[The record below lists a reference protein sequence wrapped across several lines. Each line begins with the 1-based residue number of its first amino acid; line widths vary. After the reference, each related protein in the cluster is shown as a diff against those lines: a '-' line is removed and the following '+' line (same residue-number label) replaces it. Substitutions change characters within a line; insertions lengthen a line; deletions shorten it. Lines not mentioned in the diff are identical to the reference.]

1 MDFTQTDCKH
11 KARRKSIYG
20 TPRASVLGQCLG
32 AHQGAEAGGQWTGGR
47 RRHLTNPLPVLVS
60 LFHYILISLINNV
73 TTTLILFIKAVDS
86 RQPCIG
92 SSVNP
97 TREIFL

>member
-20 TPRASVLGQCLG
+20 ISRASVLGQCLG
-32 AHQGAEAGGQWTGGR
+32 AHQEAEVGGQWTGGR

-86 RQPCIG
+86 RQPCMG

-97 TREIFL
+97 T